1 MNYGSFAYIFNTKS
15 VCARATQSTWAIMW
29 RIVFL
34 QCYPSSTYLQ
44 GKKYGVLY
52 SSESHLW
59 LYFCTGSGREWIRER
74 KRVSTCIKM
83 QLGYCVLSEWEKQ
96 FIEEASSM
104 YTFLLVGTFFLSL
117 LAAAD
122 FGNPIFYAQQDTY
135 ILSIQCCVWAVTYW
149 KHRLCFARETNYT
162 FNFLIQLLHD
172 CCQWF
177 SKNAAAAMSRQACEW
192 VKQSMPFFFTLS
204 AEMYGRE
211 GHLRTTHRPCGKSCK
226 FLWI

>member
-1 MNYGSFAYIFNTKS
+1 MSHNVAYCFSTVLPQQHLS
-15 VCARATQSTWAIMW
+15 AREKIWCTLQL
-29 RIVFL
+29 RIPFVVVFL
-34 QCYPSSTYLQ
+34 HWLRSRVNSR
-44 GKKYGVLY
+44 KKKSFDLHKNAAGILCAQ
-52 SSESHLW
+52 W
-59 LYFCTGSGREWIRER
+59 
-74 KRVSTCIKM
+74 
-83 QLGYCVLSEWEKQ
+83 EWEKQ

-192 VKQSMPFFFTLS
+192 VKQSMPFFFHTLCRNVWQ
-204 AEMYGRE
+204 GRSPP
-211 GHLRTTHRPCGKSCK
+211 HHA
-226 FLWI
+226 